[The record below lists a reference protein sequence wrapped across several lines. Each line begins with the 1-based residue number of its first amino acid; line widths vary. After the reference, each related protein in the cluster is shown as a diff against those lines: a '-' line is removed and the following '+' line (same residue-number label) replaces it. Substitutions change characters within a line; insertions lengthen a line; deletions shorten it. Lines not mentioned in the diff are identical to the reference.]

1 MKKIFIYSLILL
13 AFSVQIVNAQAK
25 NEYKLLEPP
34 PAVDGSGKIMT
45 SINLNTYIEYVFK
58 FSIALAVFLAVIMII
73 WGGFEY
79 MLSEIPFIKTNAKS
93 RITNAIMGLL
103 GALVSYLILVT
114 IDPRLVQ
121 INTTIDPICPP
132 NSAGSTSTT
141 TKGHICN
148 FEEVAAFRKSWL
160 KDIKRLNTED
170 VAKIQIL
177 DREVMELGGSIK
189 SLEDIEKNIG
199 LDPEDKVRLA
209 ALKRDLL
216 AKEAEAIRIESSGT
230 GSIAFTTIVDQLNQP
245 PNYVD
250 DFELGNLVG
259 IKSKTFS
266 LNTEV
271 RTDINNKIKE
281 IEEKYLGKDGYVDQ
295 LTKKGDLEGAQALKG
310 RVSFYKEQI
319 KEQEDLVSDIISY
332 QKFSGQEKIKYGNS
346 LKASLNVYSKPETL
360 PEGYKKTDTVLYN
373 DYEKIKKQR
382 VTMIQSVLAP
392 TQTNP

>member
-1 MKKIFIYSLILL
+1 MKKIFIYSLIIL
-13 AFSVQIVNAQAK
+13 AFSAQVVNAQAK
-25 NEYKLLEPP
+25 NEYTLLEPL
-34 PAVDGSGKIMT
+34 PAVDGSGKVMDKID
-45 SINLNTYIEYVFK
+45 LNTYIEYVFK

-132 NSAGSTSTT
+132 NSSGSTSTT
-141 TKGHICN
+141 TKGHLCN
-148 FEEVAAFRKSWL
+148 SDEVAAFRKSWL

-170 VAKIQIL
+170 IAKMQTL
-177 DREVMELGGSIK
+177 DREVTELSRSIK
-189 SLEDIEKNIG
+189 DLEGMEKNVG
-199 LDPEDKVRLA
+199 LNPEDKVRLA
-209 ALKRDLL
+209 ALKKDLL
-216 AKEAEAIRIESSGT
+216 AKETEAIRIESSGT

-259 IKSKTFS
+259 RTSKTFS
-266 LNTEV
+266 LNTNV

-310 RVSFYKEQI
+310 RISFYKEQI

-346 LKASLNVYSKPETL
+346 LKASLNTYSKPETL

-382 VTMIQSVLAP
+382 ITMIQSVLTP
-392 TQTNP
+392 TQAKP